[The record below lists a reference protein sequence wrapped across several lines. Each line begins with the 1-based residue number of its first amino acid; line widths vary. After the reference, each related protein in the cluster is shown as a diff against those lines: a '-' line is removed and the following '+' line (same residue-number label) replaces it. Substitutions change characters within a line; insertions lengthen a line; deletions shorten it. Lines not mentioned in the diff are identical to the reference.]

1 MNALL
6 LKKLKE
12 NTCSDEELYEIYRWL
27 SAAEKEEE
35 VSAFIHHSWQQSTNG
50 NGSEEDVVSIAK
62 MKEEVWKQISNGHE
76 TTKGVPDHDQVDII
90 PEKARLGWVKWAAVV
105 ALLLCAGV
113 VLWQL
118 NFVENED
125 TSTLVTFVEKSNP
138 RGQKS
143 TIFLHDGSKVI
154 LNSSSSIRYA
164 SDFGEGNRDIEL
176 SGEAFFEVAKN
187 PQLPF
192 RVMSKDVTTTALGTS
207 FNVSSFP
214 EKNNV
219 QVSLLTGK
227 TLVEVSGQSVSKS
240 RILQPGQFVS
250 YNRKKGKFDMGEFQE
265 MEVVAW
271 KEGVLYFKDQRFK
284 QVIDILEEWYDVDIT
299 IDYGN
304 KNIAEYGGINGEF
317 RNQSLENVLKV
328 MKHSKNFDYILDGKK
343 LNITLM

>member
-12 NTCSDEELYEIYRWL
+12 NACSDEELYEIYRWL

-35 VSAFIHHSWQQSTNG
+35 VSAFIHHSWQQSNNS

-76 TTKGVPDHDQVDII
+76 SSKDVAGSDQADIR
-90 PEKARLGWVKWAAVV
+90 PEKGRLGWIKWAAVV
-105 ALLLCAGV
+105 ALLLCTGV

-118 NFVENED
+118 NFVAHED

-143 TIFLHDGSKVI
+143 TVFLRDGSKVI

-164 SDFGEGNRDIEL
+164 SDFGEANRDIEL
-176 SGEAFFEVAKN
+176 MGEAFFEVTKN
-187 PQLPF
+187 PELPF
-192 RVMSKDVTTTALGTS
+192 RVMSRDVTTTALGTS
-207 FNVSSFP
+207 FNVCSFP
-214 EKNNV
+214 EKNNI

-227 TLVEVSGQSVSKS
+227 TLVEVAGQSASKS
-240 RILQPGQFVS
+240 RILQPGQFIS
-250 YNRKKGKFDMGEFQE
+250 YNRKKDILDMGEFQE

-271 KEGVLYFKDQRFK
+271 KEGVLYFKNKRFK

-299 IDYGN
+299 VDYGN